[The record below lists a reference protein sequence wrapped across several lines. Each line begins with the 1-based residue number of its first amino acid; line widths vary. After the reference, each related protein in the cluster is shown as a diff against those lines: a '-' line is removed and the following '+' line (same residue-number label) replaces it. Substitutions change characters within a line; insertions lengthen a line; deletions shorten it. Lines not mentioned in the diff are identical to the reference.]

1 MCNTIEW
8 AQVFSDKVNRL
19 GHTIL
24 TGHNIECVS
33 LFLTWS
39 FNKDW
44 EGLNLWNCY
53 IQDKGL
59 NILYHGLHH
68 TSDITINKLWLD
80 HNGLTT
86 QSSSLI
92 SELTVRFQV
101 KALIIAHNCTIGEN
115 QQLYTM
121 LSNPSNVL
129 ERLNMRGTQYH
140 LQQPLVCSHY

>member
-1 MCNTIEW
+1 MCNTIERLYRCFKEANDNTMCNTIERLYRCFKEANDNTMCNTIER

-24 TGHNIECVS
+24 TGHDIECVS

-44 EGLNLWNCY
+44 EGLNLWNRY

-80 HNGLTT
+80 HN
-86 QSSSLI
+86 
-92 SELTVRFQV
+92 
-101 KALIIAHNCTIGEN
+101 A
-115 QQLYTM
+115 
-121 LSNPSNVL
+121 
-129 ERLNMRGTQYH
+129 
-140 LQQPLVCSHY
+140 